1 MVVVIFRDDTDN
13 SRGSPFCFGNNWKH
27 FMPFCFQKNT
37 KNDADITC
45 YHVSDRDDV
54 FWTSLSH
61 DRFSVCIF
69 WRYRTTGT
77 NSTIARSYPI
87 CVSFYWCE
95 YLVTTYLMERE
106 KSMNPDIIVP
116 VVTVIISAIVSILGT
131 WAMFY
136 NQKSRNK
143 SQNFHDDMDTAKNA
157 LEIAERATAKN
168 LELEKRIEALTNILK
183 DKHYKVTVIFS
194 LGETPRIESASIEAV
209 PAHTRIQ

>member
-1 MVVVIFRDDTDN
+1 
-13 SRGSPFCFGNNWKH
+13 
-27 FMPFCFQKNT
+27 
-37 KNDADITC
+37 
-45 YHVSDRDDV
+45 
-54 FWTSLSH
+54 
-61 DRFSVCIF
+61 
-69 WRYRTTGT
+69 
-77 NSTIARSYPI
+77 
-87 CVSFYWCE
+87 
-95 YLVTTYLMERE
+95 MEI
-106 KSMNPDIIVP
+106 PDIIVP